1 MAMITD
7 LLFQLAGSAMAEH
20 EIAEELRTD
29 VPTLEQ
35 CLRRLGALQIVCG
48 PQGEQR
54 LWTAVPEDAPFDVV
68 IAKAKSASI
77 DVRQSIANFV
87 QTSPA

>member
-1 MAMITD
+1 MITD
-7 LLFQLAGSAMAEH
+7 LLYQLAGSAMAER

-29 VPTLEQ
+29 QPTLEQ
-35 CLRRLGALQIVCG
+35 CLRQLGALEIVQG

-68 IAKAKSASI
+68 VAKAKSARI
-77 DVRQSIANFV
+77 DVRQSIAKFV
-87 QTSPA
+87 ETHAA